1 MALEKIGKKAKWLL
15 VVFAIVA
22 SISVVN
28 AALFV
33 YYDASI
39 LAYGQMPPVVF
50 APGKNAN
57 GNDLWGTT
65 IGVTIDSTNTTLTIT
80 VHPTYQTN
88 FYRNITLIV
97 NQDTANSYYLAFNI
111 ITPFTN
117 PKIRQA
123 MLFIRS
129 LDGSTT
135 YATIDL
141 LTTGVQG
148 WPITLAGNQKLRI
161 DLLIKILPGAGDTFN
176 NAPFASDTC
185 VLQLVYSPQNAE
197 TPPASSSG
205 P

>member
-1 MALEKIGKKAKWLL
+1 MALEKIRKKAKWLL

-39 LAYGQMPPVVF
+39 TAQGQRPPVVF

-57 GNDLWGTT
+57 GADLWGNT

-80 VHPTYQTN
+80 VHPTYRTH

-97 NQDTANSYYLAFNI
+97 NQDTVNSYYLAFNI

-117 PKIRQA
+117 TKITQA
-123 MLFIRS
+123 KLFIRS

-135 YATIDL
+135 YATINL

-161 DLLIKILPGAGDTFN
+161 DLFLVITPGASDTFN
-176 NAPFASDTC
+176 NAPFTSDSCT
-185 VLQLVYSPQNAE
+185 LQLVYSPQNAE